1 MINSSSFHLL
11 LIFSLWKRP
20 RDQRVMKL
28 HCWEPLM
35 INHHATKIGGHR
47 HCGSGDI
54 MILVCHMI
62 LQDHV
67 IKCCSSLWLEA
78 SKGKSAY
85 CYGAIIRTEI
95 ACNKK
100 ICYESILNSVY
111 PRSRTQLYIN
121 KNRNISGY
129 QNSNL
134 QKIWFL
140 FLVLWKKGN

>member
-1 MINSSSFHLL
+1 
-11 LIFSLWKRP
+11 
-20 RDQRVMKL
+20 MKL

-35 INHHATKIGGHR
+35 MNHHATKIGGHR

-100 ICYESILNSVY
+100 IYYKSILNSVY

-121 KNRNISGY
+121 KNKYFWLSELKLAE
-129 QNSNL
+129 NL
-134 QKIWFL
+134 ILIFDFYEKRVTKFVRVIGKIF
-140 FLVLWKKGN
+140 FI